1 MKSRTLVL
9 NVFSS
14 ACAHAEP
21 WKQFSTGRRKHTLLG
36 DTQGAGQG
44 WGQPG
49 SHSQPDSGQA
59 ATPCNLLSLSSIY
72 DHHQHTHN
80 CSLPCTDLYEFSKW
94 KRAFLSS
101 CLKQVCGKTA
111 KNCTWF
117 MASTFLSGALIVLLP
132 HLHKTAGIM
141 QNLGLSCDMLF
152 EKSIAFRICFDL
164 AFRQT

>member
-1 MKSRTLVL
+1 MLNHGNSSVWEGENTL
-9 NVFSS
+9 SS
-14 ACAHAEP
+14 E
-21 WKQFSTGRRKHTLLG
+21 TLKGL
-36 DTQGAGQG
+36 TRAG
-44 WGQPG
+44 GQAG

-117 MASTFLSGALIVLLP
+117 MASTFLLGALIVLLP

>member
-1 MKSRTLVL
+1 MP
-9 NVFSS
+9 
-14 ACAHAEP
+14 HAES
-21 WKQFSTGRRKHTLLG
+21 WKQSTSVWEGENTLSLEPHAR
-36 DTQGAGQG
+36 AGHG

-80 CSLPCTDLYEFSKW
+80 YSICCINLYESSKCKW
-94 KRAFLSS
+94 AFLSS
-101 CLKQVCGKTA
+101 CLKQVYGKTA

-117 MASTFLSGALIVLLP
+117 MASTTFLFGALIVLLP
-132 HLHKTAGIM
+132 HLHKTAEIM
-141 QNLGLSCDMLF
+141 QNSGLPCDKLF
-152 EKSIAFRICFDL
+152 EKSILFRICFDL